1 MNYINRLSS
10 HISLGLI
17 RLVFCLSSGGKHSAF
32 LHFVAWVRFV
42 WLSRLHS
49 QNHRP
54 LPLGLVTSRLL
65 NVREI
70 LIVISC
76 VLEPKVIS
84 SHTSNVFQSKMI
96 FPEQADAKREKKV
109 LSYSSNIKIF
119 TKMLLT
125 LHSFF
130 LKKIYLYF
138 MYMSVCL
145 CICLCTTY
153 VLEVCRGQKSVSEP
167 LELEL
172 EMVASHH
179 VGARKRTWVL
189 LLLTTQPSLQPNF
202 PIPKGD

>member
-1 MNYINRLSS
+1 
-10 HISLGLI
+10 
-17 RLVFCLSSGGKHSAF
+17 
-32 LHFVAWVRFV
+32 
-42 WLSRLHS
+42 
-49 QNHRP
+49 
-54 LPLGLVTSRLL
+54 
-65 NVREI
+65 
-70 LIVISC
+70 
-76 VLEPKVIS
+76 
-84 SHTSNVFQSKMI
+84 MI

-130 LKKIYLYF
+130 LKIYLYF

-172 EMVASHH
+172 ETVASHH
-179 VGARKRTWVL
+179 VGAGKRTWVL